1 MVGVVEESDVG
12 VRREIVGILEREVV
26 VLEEILLGM
35 NSRSFELLF
44 ILRWEI
50 VPLFASYEKLLL
62 NFVFYIR
69 TFVFCE
75 KNVSYARILREESLL
90 FALNENSRF
99 NSQCL
104 KRYTNYSNRI
114 SLPFA
119 RE

>member
-1 MVGVVEESDVG
+1 MVGVLEESGVG

-26 VLEEILLGM
+26 VLEEKLLEM

-50 VPLFASYEKLLL
+50 VPLFVSNEKLLL
-62 NFVFYIR
+62 NFIFSIR
-69 TFVFCE
+69 TFVFYA
-75 KNVSYARILREESLL
+75 KNVSYARILQEESLL

-104 KRYTNYSNRI
+104 KCYTNYSNSI